1 MTNDTGSVI
10 GSAAL
15 IETTFI
21 VTPGNS
27 RVKTDQ
33 TFFFGDNSE
42 VAVNDTLNINGQGWN
57 SVSNR
62 TDSNTETLNG
72 TLAETR
78 RARTKLVKQQN

>member
-1 MTNDTGSVI
+1 MANETGGVI

-57 SVSNR
+57 SVSNKM
-62 TDSNTETLNG
+62 DSFTETLTG
-72 TLAETR
+72 MLAETW

>member
-1 MTNDTGSVI
+1 MANETGGVI

-57 SVSNR
+57 SVSNG
-62 TDSNTETLNG
+62 TVSFSETLNG
-72 TLAETR
+72 MLGETR
-78 RARTKLVKQQN
+78 RAQTKLVTQQN